1 MDSNKWN
8 DRRGKYNTKNIKFKT
23 IMLKSSFSDYYDAYI
38 LLKGAVTVT
47 GEGAKTA
54 AISS

>member
-1 MDSNKWN
+1 
-8 DRRGKYNTKNIKFKT
+8 
-23 IMLKSSFSDYYDAYI
+23 MLKSSFSDYYDAYI
-38 LLKGAVTVT
+38 HLKGAVTVT